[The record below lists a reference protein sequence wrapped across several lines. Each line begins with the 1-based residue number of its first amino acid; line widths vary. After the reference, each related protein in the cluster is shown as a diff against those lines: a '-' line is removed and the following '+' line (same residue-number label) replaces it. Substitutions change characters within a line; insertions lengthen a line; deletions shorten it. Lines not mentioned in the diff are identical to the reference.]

1 MNSDTARAIPES
13 AEIQTPALLVD
24 LDAME
29 QNIRT
34 MAAYFSTQSS
44 KLRPHFKNHRVLE
57 IAQCQLKH
65 GAAGIT
71 CARLWQAE
79 KLVQAGIQ
87 NVLIANEVAG
97 AEQIKRF
104 AELSGEAP
112 VIVAV
117 DNESVVREMGRRARD
132 RRVEL
137 NVVVDIDLGL
147 KRCGVAPR
155 EPAVALAKLATEQG
169 LRFRGIMGY
178 EGHLQPLP
186 AGPEKTKAVTAAM
199 QALVST
205 KQQMEAAGIEVEIV
219 SCGGTGDYS
228 ISASYPG
235 ITENQAGSYLLMDS
249 WYTPFAPDFRQTL
262 SVLATVISKTPGERI
277 VVDAGVKAIS
287 GERGLP
293 AVKGISGLRLKAL
306 HAEHAPIEIADSGVA
321 VEVGDRIE
329 IAVQYHD
336 GTIQLHSRLFGMR
349 QGKVEKVFTIEHG
362 N

>member
-29 QNIRT
+29 QNLRT

-97 AEQIKRF
+97 AEQIRRF

-147 KRCGVAPR
+147 KRCGVAPG
-155 EPAVALAKLATEQG
+155 EPAVALAKFATEQG

-178 EGHLQPLP
+178 EGHLQPMP

-205 KQQMEAAGIEVEIV
+205 KQQIEAAGIAVEIV

-235 ITENQAGSYLLMDS
+235 VTENQAGSYLLMDS
-249 WYTPFAPDFRQTL
+249 WYAPLR
-262 SVLATVISKTPGERI
+262 SR
-277 VVDAGVKAIS
+277 
-287 GERGLP
+287 LP
-293 AVKGISGLRLKAL
+293 AD
-306 HAEHAPIEIADSGVA
+306 AERAGNGDQQDSGRTNRGGCGGEGNQWRTRTSFGEGCFRA
-321 VEVGDRIE
+321 CG
-329 IAVQYHD
+329 
-336 GTIQLHSRLFGMR
+336 SRRCTPNMR
-349 QGKVEKVFTIEHG
+349 PSRFWIRPSR
-362 N
+362 